1 MGVAH
6 LFNFSAGQKLRFQRE
21 GEIKFAVQR
30 PSIIDRSSI
39 SLVAGTAD
47 YVLPDY
53 VQSIRR
59 VTYLG
64 WEVFPLEHRQLRQS
78 FLSGTQQSR
87 PYWYIINTVPTSN
100 GAYQIKFFP
109 VPSLSVAA
117 VSSYTDLWGPGINAG
132 LIYEYFRSPDFTG
145 TKLRVPAYFMDKL
158 KVMYESKR
166 CYAIDGPYQ
175 DLKAVKFWNG
185 KYAQMEAY
193 FSELMDDMNNKPRNL
208 IANDGS
214 SRPYGYTPP
223 PPLLPQSVN
232 SASGSSSQANQF
244 GISTDELDW

>member
-1 MGVAH
+1 MGTAH
-6 LFNFSAGQKLRFQRE
+6 LFNFSGAQITRFQQE
-21 GEIKFAVQR
+21 AETKFVLQR
-30 PSIIDRSSI
+30 NCIVSRTSLA
-39 SLVAGTAD
+39 LVAGTAE

-53 VQSIRR
+53 IQSIKR

-64 WEVFPLEHRQLRQS
+64 WEVFPLEHRQLRAA

-117 VSSYTDLWGPGINAG
+117 ISGYSALWGPSINAG
-132 LIYEYFRSPDFTG
+132 LIIEYFRSPDFTSS
-145 TKLRVPAYFMDKL
+145 TLRAPAYFMDKL
-158 KVMYESKR
+158 KTMYASKR
-166 CYAIDGPYQ
+166 CYAIDGTGQ
-175 DLKAVKFWNG
+175 SLKTVKFWND
-185 KYAQMEAY
+185 KYTEMES
-193 FSELMDDMNNKPRNL
+193 FFDELMDDMNNKPRNL
-208 IANDGS
+208 IASDSS

-223 PPLLPQSVN
+223 PPILPQTVN
-232 SASGSSSQANQF
+232 SASGSTSQANQF